1 MNDTPQNNEEIDA
14 GHADMPTGFGWL
26 REALLEEIGEEALA
40 AMADAA
46 ERRIIPGGRNLVEQ
60 GNDANAIFFVQTGR
74 FRVLITKPDGSQH
87 MVAEVNAGEPVGE
100 LAFFGGGKRTATVQ
114 AARDSIVLALGREA
128 YEAVAAAH
136 PEIVSVLLG
145 AVSRRLAAVT
155 AKTPQMEARPARVIA
170 VLPAGNSS
178 YPDDFVRQAGHML
191 QHAVGTAQTVT
202 AVTQDDVTAVS
213 SAEYERWLQA
223 EEARGGYVLVDAR
236 GDMDWSRMVCRNA
249 DALVMVAGSNAA
261 DSTPSDLE
269 EAAFNWIWPE
279 NRTLVL
285 LRETAGTPIQGT
297 QAWLRPRE
305 PHLHLHLALDMPG
318 DMARLARFLGG
329 CAVGLV
335 LAGGGALGCAHLGI
349 VRGLRD
355 AGVPIDYIG
364 GTSAGA
370 AMGAAIA
377 QGNDVDATLDQMED
391 MFIGKKAMKRLTVP
405 VHSLL
410 DPRVFDA
417 ELKAR
422 YSTRDITDQP
432 IPFFAI
438 STNLTTNDLHVHDSG
453 PLWEAVRASGSLPTI
468 LPPFIDGEGNILVDG
483 GVLDNIPVLTMRA
496 RKAGPNIVVMLND
509 AGQPWRVN
517 AAYDSLRSRGQL
529 LRDVVLRRRAP
540 DDFPKLVD
548 VMQRSMVVSSRMAAR
563 AMLREGDIL
572 LSPPIVEGMRILDWH
587 LGRKQAEIAADYV
600 GVQVEE
606 NEGLRGLAEGPG

>member
-1 MNDTPQNNEEIDA
+1 MEDNSHENGDEGRAGTPA
-14 GHADMPTGFGWL
+14 GFGWL
-26 REALLEEIGEEALA
+26 REALLGEIGEEALA
-40 AMADAA
+40 ALADAA
-46 ERRIIPGGRNLVEQ
+46 ERRVIPGGRNLVEQ

-74 FRVLITKPDGSQH
+74 FRVLVTQPDGAQR

-128 YEAVAAAH
+128 YDAVAAAY
-136 PEIVSVLLG
+136 PGIVSVLLG

-155 AKTPQMEARPARVIA
+155 ARTPQMEAQAARVIA
-170 VLPAGNSS
+170 VLPAGNSN
-178 YPDDFVRQAGHML
+178 YPKDFVQQAGHAL
-191 QHAVGTAQTVT
+191 QQVIGTAQSVT
-202 AVTQDDVTAVS
+202 AVAEGDVTAAS
-213 SAEYERWLQA
+213 SAEYERWLQK
-223 EEARGGYVLVDAR
+223 EEERGGYVLVDAR

-249 DALVMVAGSNAA
+249 DALVMVADAAMA

-279 NRTLVL
+279 NRTLVM
-285 LRETAGTPIQGT
+285 LRETSDTEISGTLR
-297 QAWLRPRE
+297 WMRPRE
-305 PHLHLHLALDMPG
+305 PHLHLHLARDVPADM
-318 DMARLARFLGG
+318 MRLARFLGG

-349 VRGLRD
+349 VQGLRD

-377 QGNDVDATLDQMED
+377 QGNNVDATLDQMED
-391 MFIGKKAMKRLTVP
+391 MFVGKKAMKRLTVP

-417 ELKAR
+417 ELKER
-422 YSTRDITDQP
+422 YSTRDITDQQV
-432 IPFFAI
+432 PFFAI

-468 LPPFIDGEGNILVDG
+468 LPPFIDDAGNILVDG

-509 AGQPWRVN
+509 AGQPWRVD

-563 AMLREGDIL
+563 SMLREGDIL
-572 LSPPIVEGMRILDWH
+572 LSPPIVDGMRILDWH
-587 LGRKQAEIAADYV
+587 LGRKQADIAADYV
-600 GVQVEE
+600 
-606 NEGLRGLAEGPG
+606 AEQIAGNASLQKLITE